1 MFNNPLRKYQQGG
14 TAPTQEQQKLLAA
27 FIE

>member
-14 TAPTQEQQKLLAA
+14 QTPSKEQEQMMAA
-27 FIE
+27 FIQ